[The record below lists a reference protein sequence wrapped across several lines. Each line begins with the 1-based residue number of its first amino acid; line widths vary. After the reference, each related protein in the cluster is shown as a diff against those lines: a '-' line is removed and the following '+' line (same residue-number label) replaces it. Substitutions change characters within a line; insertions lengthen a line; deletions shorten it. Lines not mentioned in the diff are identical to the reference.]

1 MNDVITDVDPRGVAT
16 ITLNRAERHNAFDDQ
31 TITSLTRELKIVG
44 ARDDVRVVVLES
56 TGRSF
61 SAGADLA
68 WMRKM
73 ATYSDDENYTDA
85 LALANL
91 MQTLDKLRHPT
102 LAVVQGS
109 AYGGGVGLI
118 ACCDIAIAADHS
130 TFCLSEVRLGLTPA
144 TISPFVIRAIGS
156 RQARRY
162 FNTAETFSAQRAREI
177 GLLHEVV
184 PASDLSDKRDSVL
197 GHLLSGAPGAQR
209 DSKDLVFL
217 CADNDHENLASETA
231 RRIAFRRTSSEG
243 REGISAFLGK
253 RMPSWR
259 V

>member
-1 MNDVITDVDPRGVAT
+1 MNDVITNVDPQGVAT

-31 TITSLTRELKIVG
+31 TIASLTRELKIVG

-91 MQTLDKLRHPT
+91 MQTLDRLRHPT

-109 AYGGGVGLI
+109 A
-118 ACCDIAIAADHS
+118 
-130 TFCLSEVRLGLTPA
+130 
-144 TISPFVIRAIGS
+144 
-156 RQARRY
+156 
-162 FNTAETFSAQRAREI
+162 
-177 GLLHEVV
+177 
-184 PASDLSDKRDSVL
+184 
-197 GHLLSGAPGAQR
+197 
-209 DSKDLVFL
+209 
-217 CADNDHENLASETA
+217 
-231 RRIAFRRTSSEG
+231 
-243 REGISAFLGK
+243 
-253 RMPSWR
+253 
-259 V
+259 